1 MKNCFKGRKARRAGQ
16 LTGVEPERIKA
27 LVAQKLG
34 DAGAAEEGRQI
45 RMKKHILIAAAAA
58 ALCTGTIFAAQKL
71 ELADIFFEGK
81 TDSVQQEVQ
90 NIEKTVEN
98 GDYRMTLEQVLN
110 DDNKAFVVFSV
121 EPLHEEAAKAMEGA
135 DYFAFDYNITLSPPE
150 DYDWQSGW
158 GVSGQDME
166 EYNQGKKKYYAWDV
180 DFYNP
185 EHKPLTLSLD
195 KDHQISVPIES
206 DLEQVRLEIGET
218 VPVITYTY
226 QSATEA
232 DGSTVDESV
241 AQVEERTIEFINVS
255 PLSVAV
261 RFREETLDPHGY
273 LYFELADG
281 TYCGNA
287 ALAPYGNS
295 AAENT
300 VIYSFSEIMD
310 LSDIRAVVVD
320 GMAYPLDGSQAY
332 PADLPETMA
341 PFRTEPVVLEDVSP
355 DDGVIFI
362 PVQQVCQQL
371 GAQYTQLPDGSV
383 TVEYRGQTY
392 TIRLGKN
399 GLQPSGRILPPI
411 YGVMQGDTFV
421 ASGAL
426 LDLLGVDLLMD
437 GRKFGDDGVV
447 DWGDCLIIP

>member
-1 MKNCFKGRKARRAGQ
+1 MPFCAVRTIWGGS
-16 LTGVEPERIKA
+16 
-27 LVAQKLG
+27 
-34 DAGAAEEGRQI
+34 
-45 RMKKHILIAAAAA
+45 IAAAAA

-90 NIEKTVEN
+90 SIEKTVEN

-121 EPLHEEAAKAMEGA
+121 EPLHEEAAKAMEEA

-195 KDHQISVPIES
+195 KDHQISVPMES

-355 DDGVIFI
+355 DDGVIFL

-399 GLQPSGRILPPI
+399 DLQPSGRILLPI

-421 ASGAL
+421 ASGVL
-426 LDLLGVDLLMD
+426 LDLLGVDFLMD

>member
-1 MKNCFKGRKARRAGQ
+1 MVHFVGAGPGAPDLITLRGAELLRKADCIIYAGS
-16 LTGVEPERIKA
+16 
-27 LVAQKLG
+27 LVNPDLLHMAK
-34 DAGAAEEGRQI
+34 EGCEI
-45 RMKKHILIAAAAA
+45 HNSA
-58 ALCTGTIFAAQKL
+58 T
-71 ELADIFFEGK
+71 
-81 TDSVQQEVQ
+81 
-90 NIEKTVEN
+90 
-98 GDYRMTLEQVLN
+98 MTLEQVLN

-195 KDHQISVPIES
+195 KDHQISVPMES

-332 PADLPETMA
+332 PADLPETMV

-399 GLQPSGRILPPI
+399 DLRPSGRILLPI

-421 ASGAL
+421 ASGVL

>member
-1 MKNCFKGRKARRAGQ
+1 M
-16 LTGVEPERIKA
+16 
-27 LVAQKLG
+27 
-34 DAGAAEEGRQI
+34 
-45 RMKKHILIAAAAA
+45 
-58 ALCTGTIFAAQKL
+58 
-71 ELADIFFEGK
+71 
-81 TDSVQQEVQ
+81 QQEVQ
-90 NIEKTVEN
+90 SIEKTVEN

-121 EPLHEEAAKAMEGA
+121 EPLHEEAAKAMEEA

-195 KDHQISVPIES
+195 KDHQISVPMES

-273 LYFELADG
+273 MYFELADG

-355 DDGVIFI
+355 DDGVIFL

-399 GLQPSGRILPPI
+399 DLRPSGRILLPI

-421 ASGAL
+421 ASGVL
-426 LDLLGVDLLMD
+426 LDLLGVDFLMD